1 MVRSVNIARALLGMA
16 LIGCGGGNKPA
27 SSPDEVV
34 PLEDSAANRSN
45 PGAKAAGAEQASSPD
60 VAEAMKAIEAKQFD
74 KAKTLLTT
82 AIQKNPKDAQAHY
95 YMGVALASAGGDSA
109 KAIESLEKAIALDPK
124 LVDAYVNLSALKLE
138 AKDAAGALAAADK
151 GLAIAKKQPDLALNR
166 ALALEALG
174 KKTEAVSAYADAVA
188 ARPED
193 CTLRVSYAQLLAQ
206 AAKKTEALGQIS
218 AIRECKDTR
227 LLAVAANVAR
237 QLGASADC
245 VATLDAALKLEAH
258 AALFVRRGM
267 CREDLKD
274 VAGATQ
280 DYKQA
285 IERDAKFPPAHYYYG
300 LTLKAS
306 DKPKACKELALAAD
320 LGGEQGIGPE
330 AKKAKAELNCK

>member
-1 MVRSVNIARALLGMA
+1 MVRRVRSVSTLLGI
-16 LIGCGGGNKPA
+16 LLLGCGGGSKPA
-27 SSPDEVV
+27 ASPDEIV
-34 PLEDSAANRSN
+34 PLEDSGASS
-45 PGAKAAGAEQASSPD
+45 GAKGVEQASGPD
-60 VAEAMKAIEAKQFD
+60 VAEAMKAIEAKQFER
-74 KAKTLLTT
+74 AKELLGT

-95 YMGVALASAGGDSA
+95 YMGVTLSASGGDVTE
-109 KAIESLEKAIALDPK
+109 AIQSLEKALELDPK

-138 AKDAAGALAAADK
+138 AKDAEGALAAADK
-151 GLAIAKKQPDLALNR
+151 GLAAAKKQPDLALNR

-174 KKTEAVSAYADAVA
+174 RKSEAIAAYGDAVA

-206 AAKKTEALGQIS
+206 ASKKAEALAQVS

-245 VATLDAALKLEAH
+245 VATLDSALKTDQH
-258 AALFVRRGM
+258 PALYVRRGM

-274 VAGATQ
+274 TAGAAS

-300 LTLKAS
+300 LTLKGS
-306 DKPKACKELALAAD
+306 DKAKACKEIALAAE
-320 LGGEQGIGPE
+320 LGGDQGIGPE
-330 AKKAKAELNCK
+330 AKKLKADLGCK

>member
-1 MVRSVNIARALLGMA
+1 MVRSVRGAALVLAIALV
-16 LIGCGGGNKPA
+16 GCGGGNKPA

-34 PLEDSAANRSN
+34 PLDDGN
-45 PGAKAAGAEQASSPD
+45 PKSGPKAVEQASGPE
-60 VAEAMKAIEAKQFD
+60 VADAMKAIEAKQFER
-74 KAKTLLTT
+74 AIQLLKT
-82 AIQKNPKDAQAHY
+82 AIEKNPKDAQAHY
-95 YMGVALASAGGDSA
+95 YMGVALSGSNGDATEAAKSFE
-109 KAIESLEKAIALDPK
+109 KAIELDPK

-138 AKDAAGALAAADK
+138 AKDAAGALAVAEK
-151 GLAIAKKQPDLALNR
+151 GLALAKKQPDLALNR

-174 KKTEAVSAYADAVA
+174 KKTEAIGAYGDAVA

-206 AAKKTEALGQIS
+206 AAKKTEALSQVS

-245 VATLDAALKLEAH
+245 VATLDAALKIDQH
-258 AALFVRRGM
+258 AALYVRRGM

-274 VAGATQ
+274 AAGATA
-280 DYKQA
+280 DYQKA

-300 LTLKAS
+300 LTLKGS
-306 DKPKACKELALAAD
+306 DKAKACKEISLAAE
-320 LGGEQGIGPE
+320 LGGDQGVGPE
-330 AKKAKAELNCK
+330 AKKAKADLGCK

>member
-1 MVRSVNIARALLGMA
+1 MVRSVKFAAALLGIGM
-16 LIGCGGGNKPA
+16 LGCGGGNKPA

-34 PLEDSAANRSN
+34 PLDDSN
-45 PGAKAAGAEQASSPD
+45 PKPGTKGVEQASSPE
-60 VAEAMKAIEAKQFD
+60 VADAMKAIENKQYDRAKQ
-74 KAKTLLTT
+74 LLDG

-95 YMGVALASAGGDSA
+95 YLGVTLSASAGSGDAAAQSFE
-109 KAIESLEKAIALDPK
+109 KAIELDPK

-138 AKDAAGALAAADK
+138 AKDAAGALGVADK
-151 GLAIAKKQPDLALNR
+151 GLRIAQKQPDLALNR
-166 ALALEALG
+166 ALALELLG
-174 KKTEAVSAYADAVA
+174 KKVEAIAAYGDAVA
-188 ARPED
+188 SRPDD

-206 AAKKTEALGQIS
+206 ASKKTEALAQVS

-245 VATLDAALKLEAH
+245 VATLDSALKLEQH

-274 VAGATQ
+274 VPGATA

-300 LTLKAS
+300 LTLKTS
-306 DKPKACKELALAAD
+306 DKSKACQEIVLAAE
-320 LGGEQGIGPE
+320 LGGDQGIGPE
-330 AKKAKAELNCK
+330 AKKAKVELGCK

>member
-1 MVRSVNIARALLGMA
+1 MVRSVRCATATFAIALF
-16 LIGCGGGNKPA
+16 GCAGGNKPA

-34 PLEDSAANRSN
+34 ALDDTKPK
-45 PGAKAAGAEQASSPD
+45 GATKAVEQASGPE
-60 VAEAMKAIEAKQFD
+60 VANAMKAIEAKQFD
-74 KAKTLLTT
+74 RAKQLLDA
-82 AIQKNPKDAQAHY
+82 AIEKNANDAQAHY
-95 YMGVALASAGGDSA
+95 YMGVTVSASGGDVARAA
-109 KAIESLEKAIALDPK
+109 KSFEKALELDPK

-138 AKDAAGALAAADK
+138 SKDAAGALAVADK
-151 GLAIAKKQPDLALNR
+151 GLSLVNKQPDLALNR

-174 KKTEAVSAYADAVA
+174 KKSEAIAAYGEAVA
-188 ARPED
+188 ARPDD

-206 AAKKTEALGQIS
+206 ASKKTEALGQVS

-245 VATLDAALKLEAH
+245 VATLDSALGLNPH
-258 AALFVRRGM
+258 AALYVRRGM

-274 VAGATQ
+274 TAGATA
-280 DYKQA
+280 DYQKA

-306 DKPKACKELALAAD
+306 DKAKACKEISLAAE
-320 LGGEQGIGPE
+320 LGGTEGVGPE
-330 AKKAKAELNCK
+330 AKKAKAELGCK